1 MRKIVRNRVP
11 ICVFSFTIVG
21 DVLISLANFYSLH
34 YLCAIIYI
42 IGMSTTRPSVG
53 YHILALVTI
62 AVWGTTFVSTK
73 VLLSHGLTPPE
84 IMFYRFIIAYA
95 LTWIFT
101 RKVWADTWK
110 DELLLALAGFTGG
123 TLYFLAENTALD
135 YSITSNV
142 ALVVCV
148 TPVLTA
154 LLTSLC
160 YKERITAR
168 LVVGSVVALSGVGF
182 VVLNGTVL
190 KIHPL
195 GDALALVAAIA
206 WAVYSVVI
214 RRFDGCYTTWFVTRK
229 VFFYGI
235 VTMIPFIAAGMGGGL
250 HLDKL
255 TIPVVLGNVLF
266 LSVVASML
274 CFYSW
279 NLVLEKIGTIRASN
293 YMYTQPL
300 VSLVCSVAILDEP
313 ITPIALGGTVLI
325 LSGIYLA
332 EHGWKKWT

>member
-1 MRKIVRNRVP
+1 
-11 ICVFSFTIVG
+11 
-21 DVLISLANFYSLH
+21 
-34 YLCAIIYI
+34 
-42 IGMSTTRPSVG
+42 MSTTRPSVG

-62 AVWGTTFVSTK
+62 TVWGTTFVSTK
-73 VLLSHGLTPPE
+73 VLLAHGLTPPE

-95 LTWIFT
+95 LTWIFA
-101 RKVWADTWK
+101 RKLWADTWK
-110 DELLLALAGFTGG
+110 DELLLAVAGFTGG
-123 TLYFLAENTALD
+123 TLYFLAENTAID

-168 LVVGSVVALSGVGF
+168 LVVGSVVSLLGVGF

-190 KIHPL
+190 QIHPL
-195 GDALALVAAIA
+195 GDALALVAAFA
-206 WAVYSVVI
+206 WAVYSVVV
-214 RRFDGCYTTWFVTRK
+214 RRFDGRYTIWFVTRK

-250 HLDKL
+250 HLERL
-255 TIPVVLGNVLF
+255 AIPIVVGNVLF

-279 NLVLEKIGTIRASN
+279 NLVLEKLGTVRASN

-300 VSLVCSVAILDEP
+300 VSLACSVAVLGEP
-313 ITPIALGGTVLI
+313 ITHIALLGTVFI
-325 LSGIYLA
+325 LVGIYVA
-332 EHGWKKWT
+332 EWKQKKH

>member
-1 MRKIVRNRVP
+1 
-11 ICVFSFTIVG
+11 
-21 DVLISLANFYSLH
+21 
-34 YLCAIIYI
+34 
-42 IGMSTTRPSVG
+42 MSATRPLLG
-53 YHILALVTI
+53 YHLLALATI
-62 AVWGTTFVSTK
+62 LVWGTTFASTK
-73 VLLSHGLTPPE
+73 VLLNHGLTPPE

-95 LTWIFT
+95 LTWLCS
-101 RKVWADTWK
+101 RKVWAGTWR
-110 DELLLALAGFTGG
+110 DEAFLAVAGFMGG

-142 ALVVCV
+142 ALIVCT
-148 TPVLTA
+148 TPVLTV

-160 YKERITAR
+160 YKERLTHKLI
-168 LVVGSVVALSGVGF
+168 VGSVVALLGVGF

-195 GDALALVAAIA
+195 GDALALVAALA

-214 RRFDGCYTTWFVTRK
+214 RRFDGRYSTWFVTRK
-229 VFFYGI
+229 IFFYGI
-235 VTMIPFIAAGMGGGL
+235 LTMLPFIACGMGGGL

-255 TIPVVLGNVLF
+255 AIPVVTGNILF

-300 VSLVCSVAILDEP
+300 VSLACSVTILGEP
-313 ITPIALGGTVLI
+313 FTPIALLGTVLI
-325 LSGIYLA
+325 LVGIYVA
-332 EHGWKKWT
+332 ERGWGRLR

>member
-1 MRKIVRNRVP
+1 
-11 ICVFSFTIVG
+11 
-21 DVLISLANFYSLH
+21 
-34 YLCAIIYI
+34 
-42 IGMSTTRPSVG
+42 MSTIRPSVG
-53 YHILALVTI
+53 YHILALATI

-73 VLLSHGLTPPE
+73 VLLTHGLTPPE

-95 LTWIFT
+95 LTWIFA
-101 RKVWADTWK
+101 RKFWADTWK
-110 DELLLALAGFTGG
+110 DELLLAVAGLAGG
-123 TLYFLAENTALD
+123 TLYFLAENTAID

-160 YKERITAR
+160 YKERITVR
-168 LVVGSVVALSGVGF
+168 LVVGSVVSLLGVGF

-190 KIHPL
+190 QIHPL
-195 GDALALVAAIA
+195 GDALALVAAFA
-206 WAVYSVVI
+206 WAVYSVVV
-214 RRFDGCYTTWFVTRK
+214 RRFDGRYTTWFVTRK

-250 HLDKL
+250 HLERL
-255 TIPVVLGNVLF
+255 AIPIVAGNVLF

-279 NLVLEKIGTIRASN
+279 NLVLEKLGTVRASN

-300 VSLVCSVAILDEP
+300 VSLACSVAILGEP
-313 ITPIALGGTVLI
+313 ITHIALLGTVFI
-325 LSGIYLA
+325 LVGIYVA
-332 EHGWKKWT
+332 ERRQRKH

>member
-1 MRKIVRNRVP
+1 MP
-11 ICVFSFTIVG
+11 S
-21 DVLISLANFYSLH
+21 
-34 YLCAIIYI
+34 
-42 IGMSTTRPSVG
+42 TRPSIG

-195 GDALALVAAIA
+195 GDALALVAAMA

-293 YMYTQPL
+293 YMYTQCIH
-300 VSLVCSVAILDEP
+300 SLWCRWP
-313 ITPIALGGTVLI
+313 AL
-325 LSGIYLA
+325 
-332 EHGWKKWT
+332 WRFWTNL

>member
-1 MRKIVRNRVP
+1 
-11 ICVFSFTIVG
+11 
-21 DVLISLANFYSLH
+21 
-34 YLCAIIYI
+34 
-42 IGMSTTRPSVG
+42 MSTTRPSVG

-73 VLLSHGLTPPE
+73 VLLAHGLTPPE

-95 LTWIFT
+95 LTWIFA
-101 RKVWADTWK
+101 RKLWADTWK
-110 DELLLALAGFTGG
+110 DELLLAVAGFTGG
-123 TLYFLAENTALD
+123 TLYFLAENTAID

-168 LVVGSVVALSGVGF
+168 LVVGSVVSLLGVGF

-190 KIHPL
+190 QIHPL
-195 GDALALVAAIA
+195 GDALALVAAFA
-206 WAVYSVVI
+206 WAVYSVVV
-214 RRFDGCYTTWFVTRK
+214 RRFDGRYTIWFVTRK

-235 VTMIPFIAAGMGGGL
+235 VTMIPFIAAGMGGGS
-250 HLDKL
+250 HLERL
-255 TIPVVLGNVLF
+255 AIPIVVGNVLF

-279 NLVLEKIGTIRASN
+279 NLVLEKLGTVRASN

-300 VSLVCSVAILDEP
+300 VSLACSVAVLGEP
-313 ITPIALGGTVLI
+313 ITHIALLGTVFI
-325 LSGIYLA
+325 LVGIYVA
-332 EHGWKKWT
+332 ERKQKKH

>member
-1 MRKIVRNRVP
+1 
-11 ICVFSFTIVG
+11 
-21 DVLISLANFYSLH
+21 
-34 YLCAIIYI
+34 
-42 IGMSTTRPSVG
+42 MSTTRPSVG

-62 AVWGTTFVSTK
+62 TVWGTTFVSTK
-73 VLLSHGLTPPE
+73 VLLAHGLTPPE

-95 LTWIFT
+95 LTWIFA
-101 RKVWADTWK
+101 RKLWADTWK
-110 DELLLALAGFTGG
+110 DELLLAVAGFTGG
-123 TLYFLAENTALD
+123 TLYFLAENTAID

-168 LVVGSVVALSGVGF
+168 LVVGSVVSLLGVGF

-190 KIHPL
+190 QIHPL
-195 GDALALVAAIA
+195 GDALALVAAFA
-206 WAVYSVVI
+206 WAVYSVVV
-214 RRFDGCYTTWFVTRK
+214 RRFDGRYTIWFVTRK

-250 HLDKL
+250 HLERL
-255 TIPVVLGNVLF
+255 AIPIVVGNVLF

-279 NLVLEKIGTIRASN
+279 NLVLEKLGTVRASN

-300 VSLVCSVAILDEP
+300 VSLACSVAVLGEP
-313 ITPIALGGTVLI
+313 LTHIALLGTVFI
-325 LSGIYLA
+325 LVGIYVA
-332 EHGWKKWT
+332 EWKQKKH

>member
-1 MRKIVRNRVP
+1 ML
-11 ICVFSFTIVG
+11 S
-21 DVLISLANFYSLH
+21 SH
-34 YLCAIIYI
+34 
-42 IGMSTTRPSVG
+42 RPSVG
-53 YHILALVTI
+53 YHILAIVTI
-62 AVWGTTFVSTK
+62 FVWGTTFVSTK
-73 VLLSHGLTPPE
+73 VLLTHGLTPPE

-101 RKVWADTWK
+101 RKLRADSWAD
-110 DELLLALAGFTGG
+110 EFLLAVAGFMGG
-123 TLYFLAENTALD
+123 TLYFLAENTAID

-168 LVVGSVVALSGVGF
+168 LVVGSVVALMGVGF

-195 GDALALVAAIA
+195 GDALALVAALA

-214 RRFDGCYTTWFVTRK
+214 RRFDGKYTTWFVTRK

-235 VTMIPFIAAGMGGGL
+235 VTMIPFIAAGMDGGL
-250 HLDKL
+250 HLDRL
-255 TIPVVLGNVLF
+255 TIPVVAGNVLF
-266 LSVVASML
+266 LSVVASLL

-279 NLVLEKIGTIRASN
+279 NLVLEKLGTIRASN

-300 VSLVCSVAILDEP
+300 VSLACSVAVLGEP
-313 ITPIALGGTVLI
+313 ITYIALLGTLSI
-325 LSGIYLA
+325 LVGIYIA
-332 EHGWKKWT
+332 EHGWGKRLKSDGSTLHDKP

>member
-1 MRKIVRNRVP
+1 M
-11 ICVFSFTIVG
+11 
-21 DVLISLANFYSLH
+21 
-34 YLCAIIYI
+34 
-42 IGMSTTRPSVG
+42 
-53 YHILALVTI
+53 
-62 AVWGTTFVSTK
+62 
-73 VLLSHGLTPPE
+73 
-84 IMFYRFIIAYA
+84 
-95 LTWIFT
+95 
-101 RKVWADTWK
+101 
-110 DELLLALAGFTGG
+110 GG

-142 ALVVCV
+142 ALIVCT
-148 TPVLTA
+148 TPVLTV

-160 YKERITAR
+160 YKERLTHKLI
-168 LVVGSVVALSGVGF
+168 VGSVVALLGVGF

-195 GDALALVAAIA
+195 GDALALVAALS

-214 RRFDGCYTTWFVTRK
+214 RRFDGRYSTWFVTRK
-229 VFFYGI
+229 IFFYGI
-235 VTMIPFIAAGMGGGL
+235 LTMLPFIACGMGGGL

-255 TIPVVLGNVLF
+255 AIPVVTGNILF

-300 VSLVCSVAILDEP
+300 VSLACSVTILGEP
-313 ITPIALGGTVLI
+313 FTPIALLGTVLI
-325 LSGIYLA
+325 LVGIYVA
-332 EHGWKKWT
+332 ERGWGRLR

>member
-1 MRKIVRNRVP
+1 
-11 ICVFSFTIVG
+11 
-21 DVLISLANFYSLH
+21 
-34 YLCAIIYI
+34 
-42 IGMSTTRPSVG
+42 MSATRPLLG
-53 YHILALVTI
+53 YHLLALATI
-62 AVWGTTFVSTK
+62 LVWGTTFASTK
-73 VLLSHGLTPPE
+73 VLLNHGLTPPE

-95 LTWIFT
+95 LTWLCS
-101 RKVWADTWK
+101 RKVWADTWR
-110 DELLLALAGFTGG
+110 DEAFLAVAGFMGG

-142 ALVVCV
+142 ALIVCT
-148 TPVLTA
+148 TPVLTV

-160 YKERITAR
+160 YKERLTHKLI
-168 LVVGSVVALSGVGF
+168 VGSVVALLGVGF

-195 GDALALVAAIA
+195 GDTLALVAALA

-214 RRFDGCYTTWFVTRK
+214 RRFDGRYSTWFVTRK
-229 VFFYGI
+229 IFFYGI
-235 VTMIPFIAAGMGGGL
+235 LTMLPFIACGMGGGL

-255 TIPVVLGNVLF
+255 AIPVVTGNILF

-300 VSLVCSVAILDEP
+300 VSLACSVTILGEP
-313 ITPIALGGTVLI
+313 FTPIALLGTVLI
-325 LSGIYLA
+325 LVGIYVA
-332 EHGWKKWT
+332 ERGWGRLR

>member
-1 MRKIVRNRVP
+1 M
-11 ICVFSFTIVG
+11 F
-21 DVLISLANFYSLH
+21 
-34 YLCAIIYI
+34 
-42 IGMSTTRPSVG
+42 

-62 AVWGTTFVSTK
+62 AVWGTTFASTK

-101 RKVWADTWK
+101 RKLRADTWK
-110 DELLLALAGFTGG
+110 DELLLAVAGFTGG
-123 TLYFLAENTALD
+123 TLYFLAENTAID
-135 YSITSNV
+135 YSLTSNV

-154 LLTSLC
+154 LLTCLC
-160 YKERITAR
+160 YKERITGR
-168 LVVGSVVALSGVGF
+168 LVVGSVVALLGVGF

-190 KIHPL
+190 QIHPL
-195 GDALALVAAIA
+195 GDALALVAAFA
-206 WAVYSVVI
+206 WAVYSVVV
-214 RRFDGCYTTWFVTRK
+214 RCFDGRYTTWFVTRK

-250 HLDKL
+250 HLVHL
-255 TIPVVLGNVLF
+255 FIPVVAGNVLF

-279 NLVLEKIGTIRASN
+279 NLVLEKLGTVRASN

-300 VSLVCSVAILDEP
+300 VSLVCSVVVLGEP
-313 ITPIALGGTVLI
+313 ITQIALLGAVFI
-325 LSGIYLA
+325 LVGIYVA
-332 EHGWKKWT
+332 ERKQRKS

>member
-1 MRKIVRNRVP
+1 
-11 ICVFSFTIVG
+11 
-21 DVLISLANFYSLH
+21 
-34 YLCAIIYI
+34 
-42 IGMSTTRPSVG
+42 MSTTRPLVG

-73 VLLSHGLTPPE
+73 VLLAHGLTPPE

-95 LTWIFT
+95 LTWIFA
-101 RKVWADTWK
+101 RKLWADTWK
-110 DELLLALAGFTGG
+110 DELLLAVAGFTGG
-123 TLYFLAENTALD
+123 TLYFLAENTAID

-168 LVVGSVVALSGVGF
+168 LVVGSVVSLLGVGF

-190 KIHPL
+190 QIHPL
-195 GDALALVAAIA
+195 GDALALVAAFA
-206 WAVYSVVI
+206 WAVYSVVV
-214 RRFDGCYTTWFVTRK
+214 RRFDGRYTIWFVTRK

-250 HLDKL
+250 HLERL
-255 TIPVVLGNVLF
+255 TIPIVTGNVLF

-279 NLVLEKIGTIRASN
+279 NLVLEKLGTVRASN

-300 VSLVCSVAILDEP
+300 VSLACSAAVLGEP
-313 ITPIALGGTVLI
+313 ITHIALLGTVFI
-325 LSGIYLA
+325 LVGIYVA
-332 EHGWKKWT
+332 ERKQKKH